1 MDILNVDD
9 MEFNNRKSVNSTL
22 KNYDYLC
29 KDDDFIEITEWTNGE
44 GYDIS
49 IETKSNTKFY
59 SLTHG
64 ELEAINHLIKSL
76 EYNDHKD

>member
-1 MDILNVDD
+1 MDD
-9 MEFNNRKSVNSTL
+9 MEFNNRKSVNSSL

-64 ELEAINHLIKSL
+64 ELEAINRLIKSL
-76 EYNDHKD
+76 KYNDYKD

>member
-1 MDILNVDD
+1 MDFLNVGN
-9 MEFNNRKSVNSTL
+9 MEFNNRKSVNSPL
-22 KNYDYLC
+22 KNYDHLC
-29 KDDDFIEITEWTNGE
+29 NYDDFIEITEWTNGE

-64 ELEAINHLIKSL
+64 ELEAINHLTKSL

>member
-1 MDILNVDD
+1 MDTAVVIN

>member
-1 MDILNVDD
+1 MGTVVVIN
-9 MEFNNRKSVNSTL
+9 MEFNNRKSVNSLL

>member
-1 MDILNVDD
+1 MDTAVVIN
-9 MEFNNRKSVNSTL
+9 MEFNNRKSVNSPL

>member
-1 MDILNVDD
+1 MDILNADN
-9 MEFNNRKSVNSTL
+9 MEFNNRKSVNSSL

>member
-1 MDILNVDD
+1 MDFLNVDN
-9 MEFNNRKSVNSTL
+9 MEFNNRKSVNSPL

-29 KDDDFIEITEWTNGE
+29 KDDDFIEITEWSNGE
-44 GYDIS
+44 GYDIL

-59 SLTHG
+59 CLTHG
-64 ELEAINHLIKSL
+64 ELEAINHLTKSL

>member
-9 MEFNNRKSVNSTL
+9 MEFNNRKSVNSPL
-22 KNYDYLC
+22 KNYDHLC
-29 KDDDFIEITEWTNGE
+29 NCDDFIEVTEWINGE
-44 GYDIS
+44 GYDIT
-49 IETKSNTKFY
+49 IETKTNTKLY

-76 EYNDHKD
+76 EYNDYKD

>member
-1 MDILNVDD
+1 MDTVVVIN
-9 MEFNNRKSVNSTL
+9 MEFNNRKSVNSLL